1 MFRDAYSELVST
13 GLSIFGLSNDSPK
26 ANGSFKQQQGLMYEL
41 LCDPDRTLI
50 SAIGLKTSVGK
61 TQRGIFVVNKEG
73 KILAA
78 EPGGPA
84 ATVEIAKQVVSQMKD
99 GQKDD
104 DETETED
111 AGEEEAETKK
121 TKA

>member
-1 MFRDAYSELVST
+1 
-13 GLSIFGLSNDSPK
+13 
-26 ANGSFKQQQGLMYEL
+26 MYEL